1 LTAPAYIPIP
11 RHPEYAV
18 ASEEAEQ
25 LHTLGDLTI
34 ISVPA
39 I

>member
-11 RHPEYAV
+11 RHLEYAG
-18 ASEEAEQ
+18 ASEAEQ

-34 ISVPA
+34 IIVPA